1 MVDILIFYL
10 FYNLTKKYGSIR
22 LPINPAI
29 VKLNT
34 NLIDNFDK
42 MLLANAIT
50 LTAGTSSLTVD
61 NKLILNNNKE
71 R

>member
-1 MVDILIFYL
+1 M
-10 FYNLTKKYGSIR
+10 
-22 LPINPAI
+22 PINPAI